1 MSVSVQIDLFGQAG
15 VEVTEPDP
23 KTEVRLGS
31 RRAFI
36 NLPRK
41 RRVVLEELAEVLAE
55 LEGKDVFI
63 THDTGT
69 HGHFSF
75 YRLKLGRL
83 RVETFVD
90 WGKETPSMFW
100 LRGSRDGGIRID
112 TDRVVNLRRQDYFGY
127 TMWLLDFWN
136 GFGEYPI
143 DPYRKPGYDSL
154 EIIRFND

>member
-1 MSVSVQIDLFGQAG
+1 MPTAQLDLFNQAG
-15 VEVTEPDP
+15 VEVIEPDQ

-31 RRAFI
+31 RRAFV

-41 RRVVLEELAEVLAE
+41 RRVVLEEFAEVLAE

-63 THDTGT
+63 THDTGNY
-69 HGHFSF
+69 GHFSSF
-75 YRLKLGRL
+75 KLKLGHL

-90 WGKETPSMFW
+90 WDKETPSMIW
-100 LRGSRDGGIRID
+100 LRGSREGGIRID

-143 DPYRKPGYDSL
+143 DPYRKSGYDSL
-154 EIIRFND
+154 QIVRFKD